1 MARHHRRASTGS
13 PRPRQCG
20 DTSSK
25 EEGVR
30 GGSRHL
36 ASEGHAPGSAQRQL
50 STGTLI
56 PSHLEAGARLAFK
69 VDSGPSSEKEKV
81 DV

>member
-1 MARHHRRASTGS
+1 MAAGTWLLKATPRAQPRGS
-13 PRPRQCG
+13 CPQ
-20 DTSSK
+20 
-25 EEGVR
+25 V
-30 GGSRHL
+30 L
-36 ASEGHAPGSAQRQL
+36 
-50 STGTLI
+50 LI

>member
-1 MARHHRRASTGS
+1 M
-13 PRPRQCG
+13 
-20 DTSSK
+20 
-25 EEGVR
+25 R